1 LEKKDMKFVVSLLS
15 FLSALVAF
23 GLVGCGRGGDV
34 LVEFNELK
42 ITKEAYMK
50 RMETLDAVAVRVPQ
64 GQFPAGNLRL
74 PVASPIS
81 HQTLQRMLAE
91 LALLQAAKDEGVA
104 PSKEDIE
111 RRKELYTKIDPNY
124 ITQRKEIGMSISD
137 IDYYIELELA
147 RENLLKRGTPEKT
160 LEDVEKYIKE
170 HPDEFRRPP
179 MVTLRYIIVTSPEE
193 QKKVDESLMR
203 GYTFEQA
210 AAEFSVAPNASRE
223 KGSFPPG
230 SGATLSRPVPINQL
244 DPPLRKAVENTGERK
259 ISDWF
264 QYGQHLCKI
273 YVESKVPSQFV
284 EPSSAQKELM
294 RIQWTVREGSANN
307 DLDRLLLKKLMDA
320 KVKIHAPYLRK
331 VWDALL
337 DEVKTQAKEL
347 LPGVAPETKTS
358 SSTP

>member
-34 LVEFNELK
+34 LVEFNDLK

-179 MVTLRYIIVTSPEE
+179 MVTLRYIIGPFPSTSWIPRCGRPW
-193 QKKVDESLMR
+193 KTR
-203 GYTFEQA
+203 A
-210 AAEFSVAPNASRE
+210 
-223 KGSFPPG
+223 KGKSPIG
-230 SGATLSRPVPINQL
+230 SSTVSIFARSTWNPKSPLSSWSPVPPRRN
-244 DPPLRKAVENTGERK
+244 
-259 ISDWF
+259 
-264 QYGQHLCKI
+264 
-273 YVESKVPSQFV
+273 
-284 EPSSAQKELM
+284 
-294 RIQWTVREGSANN
+294 
-307 DLDRLLLKKLMDA
+307 
-320 KVKIHAPYLRK
+320 
-331 VWDALL
+331 
-337 DEVKTQAKEL
+337 
-347 LPGVAPETKTS
+347 
-358 SSTP
+358 